1 MQENWVVVNQKG
13 NFEKLKSEISLSPL
27 ITRLLS
33 NRNITTKKDAYMFLN
48 GTIDD
53 LYDSRLM
60 KDMVRGVTGIYS
72 KGCYKNEDNTMLMC
86 IVRNKELPR
95 LLQMVKEI
103 DDSAFTIISDV
114 MEVRGEGFKELN
126 N

>member
-60 KDMVRGVTGIYS
+60 KDMVRGV
-72 KGCYKNEDNTMLMC
+72 N
-86 IVRNKELPR
+86 
-95 LLQMVKEI
+95 
-103 DDSAFTIISDV
+103 IIKDAI
-114 MEVRGEGFKELN
+114 ETK
-126 N
+126 